1 VFYDSCA
8 QIDLPPIAVHDNEGS
23 SDRRGATGIV
33 VAQWRS
39 VFWWSSLPAWMLGCF
54 LLDLGIGIGAL
65 GAGIVG
71 LSAQL
76 AGHHCT
82 RRTPTS

>member
-1 VFYDSCA
+1 M
-8 QIDLPPIAVHDNEGS
+8 DLPPIAFHDNEGS
-23 SDRRGATGIV
+23 SNRRGAIGIV
-33 VAQWRS
+33 VARWRS

-76 AGHHCT
+76 AGHHGT
-82 RRTPTS
+82 RPTSRS